1 MVNLLLLGDVFLYVP
16 VLFRCLYSSTVSV
29 CCQAFFKIFLK
40 IFFRFSFLLLS
51 SLRHYSSTTQNGLQ
65 ALFADFFDFF
75 SPSLFCTNDKPVLPF
90 KLYRLHKSL
99 LVLYRYNKKPS
110 FGKSFQI
117 EGLKILPDFTN
128 FGKWKDGMVRV
139 ALFRT
144 QKLIFSHPEFF
155 DFPDYCSTPLNPTS
169 Q

>member
-1 MVNLLLLGDVFLYVP
+1 MRLSYKSPFVVGRISLRPGV
-16 VLFRCLYSSTVSV
+16 FRCLYSSTVSV

-128 FGKWKDGMVRV
+128 FGNGKGEMKGIAV
-139 ALFRT
+139 
-144 QKLIFSHPEFF
+144 IFPQIKPL